1 MAKARLAEAIEAL
14 VERQCREPGPA
25 LPVFKAPQFDGDGD
39 VEYYIQQFV
48 DVAAANQWTGPA

>member
-48 DVAAANQWTGPA
+48 DVATANQ

>member
-1 MAKARLAEAIEAL
+1 MAEARLAEAIEAL
-14 VERQCREPGPA
+14 VEHQCREPGPA
-25 LPVFKAPQFDGDGD
+25 LPVFKAPQFDGD